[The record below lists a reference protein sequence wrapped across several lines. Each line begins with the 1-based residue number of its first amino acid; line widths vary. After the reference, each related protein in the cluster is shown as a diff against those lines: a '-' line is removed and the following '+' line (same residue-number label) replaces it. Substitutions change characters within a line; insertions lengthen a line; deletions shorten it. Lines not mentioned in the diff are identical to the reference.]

1 MKAIFLFCFALFVS
15 ACGGAAKPTIE
26 ANVYNCATPFASIP
40 ITLPALKG
48 LPVRV
53 VKISATI
60 SLNGVEAEAICV
72 EQFAA
77 PSPPAEGVSVSSS
90 VPPSVPKVEVV
101 VQAPDADVAT
111 PPAPSAPSAATAP
124 PAPAAPTSAP

>member
-26 ANVYNCATPFASIP
+26 ASVYQCATPFASIP

-60 SLNGVEAEAICV
+60 SLNGVEAEAVCV

-77 PSPPAEGVSVSSS
+77 PSPPAEGASIA
-90 VPPSVPKVEVV
+90 PNVPKVEVV

-124 PAPAAPTSAP
+124 PASTVPTSAP

>member
-1 MKAIFLFCFALFVS
+1 MKTIFLFCFALFVS

-26 ANVYNCATPFASIP
+26 PSVYQCATPFASIP

-60 SLNGVEAEAICV
+60 SLNGVEAEAVCV
-72 EQFAA
+72 EQIVAA
-77 PSPPAEGVSVSSS
+77 SLPAEGVSVA
-90 VPPSVPKVEVV
+90 PSTPSTAPKVEVV
-101 VQAPDADVAT
+101 VQAPDAAPLPVSSAPTAAPASVA
-111 PPAPSAPSAATAP
+111 PPSAP
-124 PAPAAPTSAP
+124 